1 MKSKIASLF
10 FLFGLVSMLTSI
22 SAAQPETPRPKSPET
37 TTIERLRAARQ
48 QYDPSRPVSLEK
60 RSAAFAKLLEGQR
73 FLWLVNNARRS
84 RTQSMSSQNALRA
97 RTAFVQAVELDPSLA
112 EAYFAIAELSIT
124 IPPGDIDSA
133 IEIAGMAI
141 DVDKD
146 NFSAHRLLAR
156 LFTFKS
162 GLGIGSLDPTFTPRA
177 IEEWQTVVR
186 LDPRN
191 AEGWAFLSEFYE
203 RQGKTEERISAL
215 RKWVSAA
222 SPLDSQF
229 YQRVTGGRRN
239 LSPETATALL
249 GEALIQTGRT
259 REAIETLSPL
269 VADDPDNEGA
279 IGLLREAIVSAKPA
293 DLAAAK
299 DGLRQAV
306 AADPSNLAL
315 TRLLADVYA
324 RSGQISDSAALLNS
338 AAERLIAKDAA
349 AAAEMLATLADI
361 YYRQRAYRE
370 SIETFR
376 RAIET
381 RRRAPRNAEDPD
393 AEKRFV
399 AYAFERMI
407 EAAKAAGLFDE
418 AKAIIEQ
425 SRKYL
430 GADSDLPDRSLIN
443 LYRET
448 GRGEQALT
456 LVRSLRAKS
465 PGDEGL
471 ARLEAM
477 ILTELG
483 RVDEGVASFRRH
495 MAGNNAAASSNTPKT
510 SGKGQKLTIASQPRD
525 EFSDYLFISQLY
537 SQANRGKEAI
547 AAANQAAAIAVGAE
561 LRQIAKLTLA
571 TAQQT
576 DGDFAAAEA
585 TLREILRESPD
596 NPIAL
601 NNLGYFLLER
611 NERLEEALELI
622 KKAVASDPTNPS
634 FLDSLGWAHFKLG
647 NLEEAE
653 KYLRDAIAFDS
664 SSATIHEHLGDVLE
678 KQGKSPQAKMH
689 WQRALELSTDASS
702 IGRLR
707 AKLK

>member
-1 MKSKIASLF
+1 M
-10 FLFGLVSMLTSI
+10 
-22 SAAQPETPRPKSPET
+22 AQPEPPRPKLPET
-37 TTIERLRAARQ
+37 TIIERLRAARQ

-146 NFSAHRLLAR
+146 NFASHRLLAR

-162 GLGIGSLDPTFTPRA
+162 GLGVGSLDTTFTPRA

-203 RQGKTEERISAL
+203 RLGKTEERISAL

-249 GEALIQTGRT
+249 GEALIRSGRM
-259 REAIETLSPL
+259 REAIETLAPL

-279 IGLLREAIVSAKPA
+279 LGLLREAIVSAKPA

-324 RSGQISDSAALLNS
+324 RSGQISDSASLLNS
-338 AAERLIAKDAA
+338 AAERLISKDAA

-361 YYRQRAYRE
+361 YYRQREYRE

-376 RAIET
+376 RAIEL

-418 AKAIIEQ
+418 AKTIIEQ
-425 SRKYL
+425 SRKYF

-495 MAGNNAAASSNTPKT
+495 IAGNNAVTGSNAGGK
-510 SGKGQKLTIASQPRD
+510 SGKRQKPTVDSQPRD
-525 EFSDYLFISQLY
+525 QFSDYLFISQLY

-547 AAANQAAAIAVGAE
+547 AAANQAAAIAVGTE
-561 LRQIAKLTLA
+561 LRQIAKITLA

-653 KYLRDAIAFDS
+653 KYLRDAIGFDS

-678 KQGKSPQAKMH
+678 KQGKSTQAKTH
-689 WQRALELSTDASS
+689 WQRALELSTDASA